1 MTQKSQTSKTIA
13 FFPGSFDPFTIGH
26 WSIVKRALGMFDEII
41 VAVGYNEAKHS
52 LFTVEQRIDMIA
64 NSLADEQK
72 VRVVAYVGLTVD
84 AAKEYGA
91 KYILRGVRMIQDF
104 EYEKNLAEINRSLS
118 GLETVL
124 LYTLPEHS
132 HISSTTVRELI
143 HYKRDVTALLPPG
156 VNLPL

>member
-1 MTQKSQTSKTIA
+1 MTQKSQNSKTIA